1 MKLLGDIGGT
11 LVNFLSSKNALEAIS
26 SVWPH
31 NDSLKNIPIKFLIES
46 TAHLLGAAAFGF
58 DGN

>member
-11 LVNFLSSKNALEAIS
+11 LVNFLSSKNALDAIS

-31 NDSLKNIPIKFLIES
+31 NDSLKNISIKFLIES
-46 TAHLLGAAAFGF
+46 TANLLGAAAFGF
-58 DGN
+58 DEN